1 MTKTRLKIEFDFDF
15 TLIGI
20 VTPLQDYRMAWFLN
34 NIMHK
39 ALKKTEDHLLK
50 DEKNRRVM
58 SFSKYYFEEAITKS
72 YFFLLENKH
81 EIDCLLPEMKEL
93 DYLLMINGDYYKSR
107 KTEILKKI
115 RSLDDVQTAVI
126 LKPSEIKSKNNLIME
141 DDQ

>member
-1 MTKTRLKIEFDFDF
+1 MSKTRIKIDFNFDFI
-15 TLIGI
+15 LIGI

-34 NIMHK
+34 NLLHK

-50 DEKNRRVM
+50 DDKNRRIM

-72 YFFLLENKH
+72 SFYLLENKH

-93 DYLLMINGDYYKSR
+93 DFLFLINGDYYKTR

-115 RSLDDVQTAVI
+115 RTVDEVQTAVI
-126 LKPSEIKSKNNLIME
+126 LKPAEIKSKNNLIME
-141 DDQ
+141 NDQ